1 MKHLTFL
8 LTFGVMASGHALS
21 AGSAPVKNGL
31 ILELDAAAQAEARQ
45 GALLNMRPVDQ
56 WLDSSG
62 GGLVAGQQA
71 AGSRPVFRADGTE
84 AFVRFDG
91 KDDFLPI
98 TGPRRLTPAM
108 TVFVLAAPRGNPG
121 NFSALFSTA
130 EAGKN
135 DYTSGL
141 NLDFGPAATSQLSV
155 LNVESAGCTGFRDLL
170 EPAKNLAADLPF
182 EGFHVFTVRSKIGEK
197 GNQLFLD
204 SILLGDRLRMES
216 NIGLDQMN
224 IGSRVCSNDPGEP
237 PFAQGFFQGDVAA
250 VLVYNRALDD
260 AEREKV
266 EQHLFARSAAL
277 NALAAGSTG
286 HALEQVKNPPPVQ
299 MLVPGFSV
307 EEMPIKLTNLTNLR
321 YRHDGRLVALGY
333 DGRIHLLTDT
343 DGDGMEDKAAI
354 FWDKSVLRGP
364 IGIALLPA
372 GDPRGDGLFVAS
384 KGKVSLILDKDRD
397 GVGDE
402 EIVAATGWKE
412 NFTNVD
418 ATGLAVDP
426 KDGSLYF
433 CLGVENF
440 ANAYLVD
447 PATGKSNFD
456 LATDRSSIQR
466 VSADFKTR
474 ETICTG
480 VRFACALAFNREGDL
495 FATEQEGATWLP
507 NGNPFDEL
515 LHIQRGLHY
524 GFPPRHPK
532 FLPRVID
539 EPAVME
545 YGPQHQSAVGMVF
558 NEGVNGGPSF
568 GPDFWKGDALVTG
581 ESRGKIYRTKLV
593 KTEEGYVGQ
602 NQIIACLTLLTV
614 DNCVTPKG
622 DLLIAC
628 HTGPPD
634 WGTGPAGDGRIF
646 KIRRSAPQVP
656 QPVLAW
662 AAASDEFRVAFDK
675 PLKPEEWAGVKDQVK
690 VEAGRYVAAGDRF
703 EVIRPGYQ
711 VVRDQMGASRRW
723 VEVQSLALTADHRT
737 LVLRVPAQT
746 EAVSYS
752 ITLPTPSSWRTES
765 KIAQSPEMDLGLTLN
780 GIRMTLA
787 DSSRAVLPHPS
798 LTVAKAFTEGSADH
812 EAFLSGMAKTAKV
825 TLRGEVDVSNIFQPI
840 TQPGSVLDWDVG
852 KDAYAQRTMTLRE
865 DFSQEE
871 AKDVALKIP
880 EKASVKTLDLTIA
893 SGLRTDGSGLTFSL
907 NGKVRPV
914 SERRLFVPWAKS
926 GPGAVKTD
934 GPPVAR
940 TDVKGNWLHGRRI
953 FFGKGACFTCH
964 TTRNEGANFGP
975 DLTNLIHR
983 DRDSVT
989 NDILNPSSTINPEQT
1004 GSTVTFTDG
1013 AVLNGIVRTLT
1024 DSKIVL
1030 SLAGGANMDR
1040 PRAEV
1045 KSIVPMK
1052 ESLMPEAFGKNLTPA
1067 ELEDLLTF
1075 LLTQPLEPAPITR
1088 KDPGL
1093 PTARSAAEIA
1103 PFLPVIDPAA
1113 PPAAAPGPLR
1123 ILLSAGA
1130 KDHGLNEHDY
1140 PLWLERWSKL
1150 LPLADKVTVSTCMGF
1165 PSREQ
1170 LANADVT
1177 VFYSANVGWNPNSA
1191 ILMDEYQKRGGGLVY
1206 LHWAMEGGKEAA
1218 ALSERIGLA
1227 TAFSKYRHGPL
1238 DLVFTQPDHPITKG
1252 FKNLAVLDESYWAL
1266 RGDVSRV
1273 GVLATSFEEN
1283 KAEPQ
1288 LWVMQRQNSRVFGC
1302 IPGHYTWTFDDPL
1315 YRLIVLRGIA
1325 WAAQQPDISRL
1336 AELMTVGA
1344 RVAP

>member
-1 MKHLTFL
+1 MMKSIPL
-8 LTFGVMASGHALS
+8 LLILGTLLPCS
-21 AGSAPVKNGL
+21 AAVPVKEGL
-31 ILELDAAAQAEARQ
+31 VLNLDAADQTGVRQ
-45 GALLNMRPVDQ
+45 RSSLAPALNLRPLDQ

-62 GGLVAGQQA
+62 SGLAAVQQA
-71 AGSRPVFRADGTE
+71 AGSRPVFHADGTE
-84 AFVRFDG
+84 AFVSFDG

-98 TGPRRLTPAM
+98 TGPRRLTPAA
-108 TVFVLAAPRGNPG
+108 TIFVLAAPRGNPG
-121 NFSALFSTA
+121 GFSALFSTA

-141 NLDFGPAATSQLSV
+141 NLDLGPDATKQLSV
-155 LNVESAGCTGFRDLL
+155 LNVESAGCAGFRDLL
-170 EPAKNLAADLPF
+170 EPAKNLAAELPF
-182 EGFHVFTVRSKIGEK
+182 EGFHVFTVRSAIGER

-204 SILLGDRLRMES
+204 SIPLGDRLRMES

-224 IGSRVCSNDPGEP
+224 IGARVCSNDPAQP
-237 PFAQGFFQGDVAA
+237 PYAQGFFQGDLAA
-250 VLVYNRALDD
+250 VLVYNRVLDD

-266 EQHLFARSAAL
+266 EQYLFARTASL
-277 NALAAGSTG
+277 NALAAGNTG

-307 EEMPIKLTNLTNLR
+307 EEMPVKLTNLTNLR
-321 YRHDGRLVALGY
+321 YRHDGKLVALGY

-343 DGDGMEDKAAI
+343 DGDGMEDKASI

-372 GDPRGDGLFVAS
+372 GDPRGDGLYVAS
-384 KGKVSLILDKDRD
+384 KGKISLILDKDRD

-402 EIVAATGWKE
+402 EIVVSTGWKE

-447 PATGKSNFD
+447 PATGKSNFN
-456 LATDRSSIQR
+456 LSTDRSSIQR
-466 VSADFKTR
+466 VTADYQTR
-474 ETICTG
+474 ETVCTG

-515 LHIQRGLHY
+515 LHIQRGKHY
-524 GFPPRHPK
+524 GFPPRHPR
-532 FLPRVID
+532 FLPQVID

-581 ESRGKIYRTKLV
+581 ESRGKIYRTRLV

-602 NQIIACLTLLTV
+602 NQIIACLSLLTV

-622 DLLIAC
+622 DLLVAC

-634 WGTGPAGDGRIF
+634 WGTGPAGEGRLF
-646 KIRRSAPQVP
+646 KIHRSAPEVP

-662 AAASDEFRVAFDK
+662 AAAPDEFRVAFDR

-690 VEAGRYVAAGDRF
+690 IEAGRYVAAGDRF

-737 LVLRVPAQT
+737 LVLRLPAQT

-752 ITLPTPSSWRTES
+752 ITLPLPASWRSGS
-765 KIAQSPEMDLGLTLN
+765 KIPQSPEMDLGLTLN
-780 GIRMTLA
+780 GIQMTLA
-787 DSSRAVLPHPS
+787 DGSRAVLPHPS
-798 LTVAKAFTEGSADH
+798 PAVARAFTEGSADH
-812 EAFLSGMAKTAKV
+812 GAFLENLEKSTKLS
-825 TLRGEVDVSNIFQPI
+825 LRGQVDVSNIFQPL
-840 TQPGSVLDWDVG
+840 TQPGSVLDWDIS
-852 KDAYAQRTMTLRE
+852 KDAFAQRTMTLRE
-865 DFSQEE
+865 NFSQEDPKE
-871 AKDVALKIP
+871 VALKTP
-880 EKASVKTLDLTIA
+880 EKSPVKTLDLSIA
-893 SGLRTDGSGLTFSL
+893 SGLRTDGSGLIFSL
-907 NGKVRPV
+907 DGKIRPV
-914 SERRLFVPWAKS
+914 SERRLFVPWAS
-926 GPGAVKTD
+926 STAPKTD
-934 GPPVAR
+934 GPALAR

-964 TTRNEGANFGP
+964 STRNEGANFGP

-989 NDILNPSSTINPEQT
+989 TDILNPSATINPEQT

-1013 AVLNGIVRTLT
+1013 TALNGIVRTLT

-1030 SLAGGANMDR
+1030 GLPGGAAMER
-1040 PRAEV
+1040 SRGEM

-1052 ESLMPEAFGKNLTPA
+1052 ESLMPEAFGRNLSPA

-1103 PFLPVIDPAA
+1103 PFLPVIDAAAA
-1113 PPAAAPGPLR
+1113 PAPASPGPLR

-1140 PLWLERWSKL
+1140 PLWLERWSRL
-1150 LPLADKVTVSTCMGF
+1150 LAVADNVTVSTCMGF
-1165 PSREQ
+1165 PNREQ

-1177 VFYSANVGWNPNSA
+1177 VFYSANVGWNPASA
-1191 ILMDEYQKRGGGLVY
+1191 ILLDEYQQRGGGLVY
-1206 LHWAMEGGKEAA
+1206 LHWAMEGGKEAP

-1227 TAFSKYRHGPL
+1227 TSLSKYRHGPL
-1238 DLVFTQPDHPITKG
+1238 DLVFTQPEHPITKG
-1252 FKNLAVLDESYWAL
+1252 FKTLAILDESYWAL
-1266 RGDVSRV
+1266 RGDLSRV
-1273 GVLATSFEEN
+1273 GVLATSLEEN
-1283 KAEPQ
+1283 HAEPQ
-1288 LWVMQRQNSRVFGC
+1288 LWVMQRQKSRVFGC

-1325 WAAQQPDISRL
+1325 WASQQPDINRL